1 MRKHYSAEFK
11 ADVIL
16 EVLRGE
22 KTLAQIASE
31 RGIHPAM
38 IVRWRKA
45 AIEGLPALFQREER
59 GVEGVPKAEH
69 ERKVHELHAE
79 IGRLSTELQWL
90 GKKAGGFR

>member
-1 MRKHYSAEFK
+1 MRKQYSAEFK

-38 IVRWRKA
+38 IVRWAQDRDGGA
-45 AIEGLPALFQREER
+45 TRA
-59 GVEGVPKAEH
+59 VP
-69 ERKVHELHAE
+69 
-79 IGRLSTELQWL
+79 
-90 GKKAGGFR
+90 AGGARRRGCAEGRV

>member
-1 MRKHYSAEFK
+1 
-11 ADVIL
+11 
-16 EVLRGE
+16 
-22 KTLAQIASE
+22 
-31 RGIHPAM
+31 M

-45 AIEGLPALFQREER
+45 VIEGLPALFQREER

-90 GKKAGGFR
+90 GKRAGGFR